1 MLDLNGTGLIMTE
14 EEKDI
19 VAMVHEFVLKEVR
32 PKAAEYDRTGELDWD
47 AYNKA
52 FEMGLICADLPA
64 EYGGQGMSAV
74 TGAWIREELMY
85 GDAGF
90 GLTCGTNNLGIKPV
104 LIAGTE
110 EQKRWCVETLMSDKP
125 GRDPRWP
132 KKRSGFASF
141 ALTEPDAGSD
151 AGACRTT
158 AEKTADGSEYILNG
172 RKCFITNACYADFMC
187 VVASV
192 DRSLGYKGLTM
203 FLVDAHLPGVSI
215 GKHEDKM
222 GIRQSATCDVIFE
235 DVHIPAS
242 AIIGKEGEGFK
253 IAMKTLEQGRAG
265 VGSGCVGIM
274 RAILEEAAKY
284 SQVRVTMGKP
294 ICAWDIDILNAEGKS
309 CAVGENGEIVV
320 RTADGAPHGL
330 FLGYYRDEARTKE
343 VWHDGYYHTGDVAWR
358 DEDGYFWYV
367 GRADDVIK
375 SSGYRI
381 GPFEIESVIMELPYV
396 LECGVS
402 AAPDEIRGQVVK
414 ASIVLTKGTEGTEA
428 LKKEI
433 QNYVKERTA
442 PYKYPRIV
450 VFRDELPK
458 TISGKIQR
466 NKL

>member
-32 PKAAEYDRTGELDWD
+32 PKAAEHDRTGELDWD

-64 EYGGQGMSAV
+64 GYGGQGMSAV

-132 KKRSGFASF
+132 QKRSGFAAF

-158 AEKTADGSEYILNG
+158 ADKTPDGSEYILNG

-294 ICAWDIDILNAEGKS
+294 ICKQQAISSKLADMQIAIETSRAIGMKVAALLDAGDPAAAALGPIAKCYCSDALNRVATEGVQILGGYGYMRDYPMEKYMRDAKIFQIFEGT
-309 CAVGENGEIVV
+309 NEIQRMVIS
-320 RTADGAPHGL
+320 
-330 FLGYYRDEARTKE
+330 
-343 VWHDGYYHTGDVAWR
+343 GDV
-358 DEDGYFWYV
+358 
-367 GRADDVIK
+367 
-375 SSGYRI
+375 
-381 GPFEIESVIMELPYV
+381 
-396 LECGVS
+396 
-402 AAPDEIRGQVVK
+402 IRKYKVK
-414 ASIVLTKGTEGTEA
+414 
-428 LKKEI
+428 
-433 QNYVKERTA
+433 
-442 PYKYPRIV
+442 
-450 VFRDELPK
+450 
-458 TISGKIQR
+458 
-466 NKL
+466 

>member
-19 VAMVHEFVLKEVR
+19 VAMVHDFVLKEVR
-32 PKAAEYDRTGELDWD
+32 PTAAEHDRTGELDWD

-132 KKRSGFASF
+132 KKRSGFAAF

-158 AEKTADGSEYILNG
+158 AVKSADGSEYVLNG
-172 RKCFITNACYADFMC
+172 TKCFITNACYADFMC

-284 SQVRVTMGKP
+284 AQVRVTMGKP
-294 ICAWDIDILNAEGKS
+294 IYKQQAISAKLADMQIAIETSRAIGMKVAALLDAGDPGAAALGPIAKCYCSDALNRVATEGVQILGGYGYMRDYPMEKYMRDAKIFQIFEGT
-309 CAVGENGEIVV
+309 NEIQRVV
-320 RTADGAPHGL
+320 IG
-330 FLGYYRDEARTKE
+330 
-343 VWHDGYYHTGDVAWR
+343 GDV
-358 DEDGYFWYV
+358 
-367 GRADDVIK
+367 
-375 SSGYRI
+375 
-381 GPFEIESVIMELPYV
+381 
-396 LECGVS
+396 
-402 AAPDEIRGQVVK
+402 IRK
-414 ASIVLTKGTEGTEA
+414 
-428 LKKEI
+428 
-433 QNYVKERTA
+433 
-442 PYKYPRIV
+442 YKV
-450 VFRDELPK
+450 
-458 TISGKIQR
+458 
-466 NKL
+466 NK

>member
-19 VAMVHEFVLKEVR
+19 VAMVHDFVLKEVR
-32 PKAAEYDRTGELDWD
+32 PTAAEYDRTGELNWD

-110 EQKRWCVETLMSDKP
+110 EQKKWCVETLMSDKP

-132 KKRSGFASF
+132 KKRSGFAAF

-158 AEKTADGSEYILNG
+158 AEKTADGSEYVLNG

-222 GIRQSATCDVIFE
+222 GIRQSATCDVLFE

-274 RAILEEAAKY
+274 RSILEEAAKY
-284 SQVRVTMGKP
+284 AQVRVTMGKP
-294 ICAWDIDILNAEGKS
+294 IYKQQAISAKLADMQIAIETSRAIGMKVAALLDAGDPGAAALGPIAKCYCSDALNRVATEGVQILGGYGYMRDYPMEKYMRDAKIFQIFEGT
-309 CAVGENGEIVV
+309 NEIQRVV
-320 RTADGAPHGL
+320 IS
-330 FLGYYRDEARTKE
+330 
-343 VWHDGYYHTGDVAWR
+343 GDV
-358 DEDGYFWYV
+358 
-367 GRADDVIK
+367 
-375 SSGYRI
+375 
-381 GPFEIESVIMELPYV
+381 
-396 LECGVS
+396 
-402 AAPDEIRGQVVK
+402 IRK
-414 ASIVLTKGTEGTEA
+414 
-428 LKKEI
+428 
-433 QNYVKERTA
+433 
-442 PYKYPRIV
+442 YKV
-450 VFRDELPK
+450 
-458 TISGKIQR
+458 
-466 NKL
+466 NK

>member
-19 VAMVHEFVLKEVR
+19 VAMVHDFVLKEVR
-32 PKAAEYDRTGELDWD
+32 PTAAEYDRTGELNWD

-110 EQKRWCVETLMSDKP
+110 EQKKWCVETLMSDKP

-132 KKRSGFASF
+132 KKRSGFAAF

-158 AEKTADGSEYILNG
+158 AEKTADGSEYVLNG

-222 GIRQSATCDVIFE
+222 GIRQSATCDVLFE

-284 SQVRVTMGKP
+284 AQVRVTMGKP
-294 ICAWDIDILNAEGKS
+294 IYKQQAISAKLADMQIAIETSRAIGMKVAALLDAGDPGAAALGPIAKCYCSDALNRVATEGVQILGGYGYMRDYPMEKYMRDAKIFQIFEGT
-309 CAVGENGEIVV
+309 NEIQRVV
-320 RTADGAPHGL
+320 IS
-330 FLGYYRDEARTKE
+330 
-343 VWHDGYYHTGDVAWR
+343 GDV
-358 DEDGYFWYV
+358 
-367 GRADDVIK
+367 
-375 SSGYRI
+375 
-381 GPFEIESVIMELPYV
+381 
-396 LECGVS
+396 
-402 AAPDEIRGQVVK
+402 IRK
-414 ASIVLTKGTEGTEA
+414 
-428 LKKEI
+428 
-433 QNYVKERTA
+433 
-442 PYKYPRIV
+442 YKV
-450 VFRDELPK
+450 
-458 TISGKIQR
+458 
-466 NKL
+466 NK

>member
-19 VAMVHEFVLKEVR
+19 VAMVHDFVLKEVR
-32 PKAAEYDRTGELDWD
+32 PTAAEYDRTGELNWD

-110 EQKRWCVETLMSDKP
+110 EQKKWCVETLMSDKP

-132 KKRSGFASF
+132 KKRSGFAAF

-158 AEKTADGSEYILNG
+158 AVKSADGSEYVLNG
-172 RKCFITNACYADFMC
+172 TKCFITNACYADFMC

-284 SQVRVTMGKP
+284 AQVRVTMGKP
-294 ICAWDIDILNAEGKS
+294 IYKQQAISAKLADMQIAIETSRAIGMKVAALLDAGDPGAAALGPIAKCYCSDALNRVATEGVQILGGYGYMRDYPMEKYMRDAKIFQIFEGT
-309 CAVGENGEIVV
+309 NEIQRVV
-320 RTADGAPHGL
+320 IS
-330 FLGYYRDEARTKE
+330 
-343 VWHDGYYHTGDVAWR
+343 GDV
-358 DEDGYFWYV
+358 
-367 GRADDVIK
+367 
-375 SSGYRI
+375 
-381 GPFEIESVIMELPYV
+381 
-396 LECGVS
+396 
-402 AAPDEIRGQVVK
+402 IRKYKVK
-414 ASIVLTKGTEGTEA
+414 
-428 LKKEI
+428 
-433 QNYVKERTA
+433 
-442 PYKYPRIV
+442 
-450 VFRDELPK
+450 
-458 TISGKIQR
+458 
-466 NKL
+466 

>member
-19 VAMVHEFVLKEVR
+19 VAMVHDFVLKEVR
-32 PKAAEYDRTGELDWD
+32 PTAAEHDRTGELDWD

-132 KKRSGFASF
+132 KKRSGFAAF

-158 AEKTADGSEYILNG
+158 AVKSADGSEYVLNG
-172 RKCFITNACYADFMC
+172 TKCFITNACYADFMC

-222 GIRQSATCDVIFE
+222 GIRQSATCDVILE

-284 SQVRVTMGKP
+284 AQVRVTMGKP
-294 ICAWDIDILNAEGKS
+294 IYKQQAISAKLADMQIAIETSRAIGMKVAALLDAGDPGAAALGPIAKCYCSDALNRVATEGVQILGGYGYMRDYPMEKYMRDAKIFQIFEGT
-309 CAVGENGEIVV
+309 NEIQRVV
-320 RTADGAPHGL
+320 IA
-330 FLGYYRDEARTKE
+330 
-343 VWHDGYYHTGDVAWR
+343 GDV
-358 DEDGYFWYV
+358 
-367 GRADDVIK
+367 
-375 SSGYRI
+375 
-381 GPFEIESVIMELPYV
+381 
-396 LECGVS
+396 
-402 AAPDEIRGQVVK
+402 IRK
-414 ASIVLTKGTEGTEA
+414 
-428 LKKEI
+428 
-433 QNYVKERTA
+433 
-442 PYKYPRIV
+442 YKV
-450 VFRDELPK
+450 
-458 TISGKIQR
+458 
-466 NKL
+466 NK

>member
-19 VAMVHEFVLKEVR
+19 VAMVHDFVLKEVR
-32 PKAAEYDRTGELDWD
+32 PTAAEHDRTGELDWD

-132 KKRSGFASF
+132 KKRSGFAAF

-158 AEKTADGSEYILNG
+158 AVKSADGSEYVLNG
-172 RKCFITNACYADFMC
+172 TKCFITNACYADFMC

-242 AIIGKEGEGFK
+242 ANIGKEGEGFK

-284 SQVRVTMGKP
+284 AQVRVTMGKP
-294 ICAWDIDILNAEGKS
+294 IYKQQAISAKLADMQIAIETSRAIGMKVAALLDAGDPGAAALGPIAKCYCSDALNRVATEGVQILGGYGYMRDYPMEKYMRDAKIFQIFEGT
-309 CAVGENGEIVV
+309 NEIQRVV
-320 RTADGAPHGL
+320 IG
-330 FLGYYRDEARTKE
+330 
-343 VWHDGYYHTGDVAWR
+343 GDV
-358 DEDGYFWYV
+358 
-367 GRADDVIK
+367 
-375 SSGYRI
+375 
-381 GPFEIESVIMELPYV
+381 
-396 LECGVS
+396 
-402 AAPDEIRGQVVK
+402 IRK
-414 ASIVLTKGTEGTEA
+414 
-428 LKKEI
+428 
-433 QNYVKERTA
+433 
-442 PYKYPRIV
+442 YKV
-450 VFRDELPK
+450 
-458 TISGKIQR
+458 
-466 NKL
+466 NK

>member
-1 MLDLNGTGLIMTE
+1 MLDLRGTGLVMTE

-19 VAMVHEFVLKEVR
+19 VSMVHEFVLKEVR
-32 PKAAEYDRTGELDWD
+32 PNAAEHDRTGELDWD

-110 EQKRWCVETLMSDKP
+110 EQKKWCVETLMSDKP

-132 KKRSGFASF
+132 KKRSGFAAF

-158 AEKTADGSEYILNG
+158 ADKTPDGSEYILNG

-284 SQVRVTMGKP
+284 AQVRITMGKTICKQQAISSKLADMQIAIETSRAIGMKVAALLDAHDPAAAALGP
-294 ICAWDIDILNAEGKS
+294 IAKCYCSDALNRVATEGVQILGGYGYMRDYPMEKYMRDAKIFQIFEGT
-309 CAVGENGEIVV
+309 NEIQRMVIS
-320 RTADGAPHGL
+320 
-330 FLGYYRDEARTKE
+330 
-343 VWHDGYYHTGDVAWR
+343 GDVIR
-358 DEDGYFWYV
+358 QY
-367 GRADDVIK
+367 K
-375 SSGYRI
+375 
-381 GPFEIESVIMELPYV
+381 
-396 LECGVS
+396 VS
-402 AAPDEIRGQVVK
+402 K
-414 ASIVLTKGTEGTEA
+414 
-428 LKKEI
+428 
-433 QNYVKERTA
+433 
-442 PYKYPRIV
+442 
-450 VFRDELPK
+450 
-458 TISGKIQR
+458 
-466 NKL
+466 

>member
-19 VAMVHEFVLKEVR
+19 VAMVHDFVLKEVR
-32 PKAAEYDRTGELDWD
+32 PTAAEHDRTGELDWD

-132 KKRSGFASF
+132 KKRSGFAAF

-158 AEKTADGSEYILNG
+158 AVKSADGSEYVLNG
-172 RKCFITNACYADFMC
+172 TKCFITNACYADFMC

-222 GIRQSATCDVIFE
+222 GIRQSATCDVILE

-284 SQVRVTMGKP
+284 AQVRVTMGKP
-294 ICAWDIDILNAEGKS
+294 IYKQQAISAKLADMQIAIETSRAIGMKVAALLDAGDPGAAALGPIAKCYCSDALNRVATEGVQILGGYGYMRDYPMEKYMRDAKIFQIFEGT
-309 CAVGENGEIVV
+309 NEIQRVV
-320 RTADGAPHGL
+320 IG
-330 FLGYYRDEARTKE
+330 
-343 VWHDGYYHTGDVAWR
+343 GDV
-358 DEDGYFWYV
+358 
-367 GRADDVIK
+367 
-375 SSGYRI
+375 
-381 GPFEIESVIMELPYV
+381 
-396 LECGVS
+396 
-402 AAPDEIRGQVVK
+402 IRK
-414 ASIVLTKGTEGTEA
+414 
-428 LKKEI
+428 
-433 QNYVKERTA
+433 
-442 PYKYPRIV
+442 YKV
-450 VFRDELPK
+450 
-458 TISGKIQR
+458 
-466 NKL
+466 NK

>member
-19 VAMVHEFVLKEVR
+19 VAMVHDFVLKEVR
-32 PKAAEYDRTGELDWD
+32 PTAAEYDRTGELNWD

-132 KKRSGFASF
+132 KKRSGFAAF

-222 GIRQSATCDVIFE
+222 GIRQSATCDVLFE

-284 SQVRVTMGKP
+284 AQVRVTMGKP
-294 ICAWDIDILNAEGKS
+294 IYKQQAISAKLADMQIAIETSRAIGMKVAALLDAGDPGAAALGPIAKCYCSDALNRVATEGVQILGGYGYMRDYPMEKYMRDAKIFQIFEGT
-309 CAVGENGEIVV
+309 NEIQRVV
-320 RTADGAPHGL
+320 IS
-330 FLGYYRDEARTKE
+330 
-343 VWHDGYYHTGDVAWR
+343 GDV
-358 DEDGYFWYV
+358 
-367 GRADDVIK
+367 
-375 SSGYRI
+375 
-381 GPFEIESVIMELPYV
+381 
-396 LECGVS
+396 
-402 AAPDEIRGQVVK
+402 IRK
-414 ASIVLTKGTEGTEA
+414 
-428 LKKEI
+428 
-433 QNYVKERTA
+433 
-442 PYKYPRIV
+442 YKV
-450 VFRDELPK
+450 
-458 TISGKIQR
+458 
-466 NKL
+466 NK

>member
-1 MLDLNGTGLIMTE
+1 MLDLKGTGLVMSE
-14 EEKDI
+14 EERDI
-19 VAMVHEFVLKEVR
+19 VSMVHEFVLKEVR
-32 PKAAEYDRTGELDWD
+32 PHAAEHDRTGELDWD

-110 EQKRWCVETLMSDKP
+110 EQKKWCVETLMSDRP

-132 KKRSGFASF
+132 KKRSGFAAF

-158 AEKTADGSEYILNG
+158 ADKTPDGSEYILNG

-242 AIIGKEGEGFK
+242 ALIGKEGEGFK
-253 IAMKTLEQGRAG
+253 IAMKTLEQGRAS
-265 VGSGCVGIM
+265 VGSACVGIM

-284 SQVRVTMGKP
+284 AQVRITMGKP
-294 ICAWDIDILNAEGKS
+294 IYKQQAISAKLADMQIAIETSRAIGMKVAALLDAGDPGAAALGPIAKCYCSDALNRVATEDVQNLGGYGYMRDYPMEKYMRDAKIFQIFEGT
-309 CAVGENGEIVV
+309 NEIQRVV
-320 RTADGAPHGL
+320 IG
-330 FLGYYRDEARTKE
+330 
-343 VWHDGYYHTGDVAWR
+343 GDV
-358 DEDGYFWYV
+358 
-367 GRADDVIK
+367 
-375 SSGYRI
+375 
-381 GPFEIESVIMELPYV
+381 
-396 LECGVS
+396 
-402 AAPDEIRGQVVK
+402 IRK
-414 ASIVLTKGTEGTEA
+414 
-428 LKKEI
+428 
-433 QNYVKERTA
+433 
-442 PYKYPRIV
+442 YKV
-450 VFRDELPK
+450 EK
-458 TISGKIQR
+458 
-466 NKL
+466 

>member
-294 ICAWDIDILNAEGKS
+294 VCKQQAISNKL
-309 CAVGENGEIVV
+309 
-320 RTADGAPHGL
+320 ADMQIAIETSRAIGMKVAAL
-330 FLGYYRDEARTKE
+330 LDA
-343 VWHDGYYHTGDVAWR
+343 GD
-358 DEDGYFWYV
+358 
-367 GRADDVIK
+367 
-375 SSGYRI
+375 
-381 GPFEIESVIMELPYV
+381 P
-396 LECGVS
+396 S
-402 AAPDEIRGQVVK
+402 AAALGPIAKCYCSDALNRV
-414 ASIVLTKGTEGTEA
+414 ATEGVQILGGYGYMRDYPMEKYMRDAKIFQIFEGTN
-428 LKKEI
+428 EI
-433 QNYVKERTA
+433 QRMV
-442 PYKYPRIV
+442 
-450 VFRDELPK
+450 
-458 TISGKIQR
+458 ISGEVLRQYKVT
-466 NKL
+466 K

>member
-19 VAMVHEFVLKEVR
+19 VAMVHDFVLKEVR
-32 PKAAEYDRTGELDWD
+32 PTAAEHDRTGELDWD

-132 KKRSGFASF
+132 KKRSGFAAF

-158 AEKTADGSEYILNG
+158 AVKSADGSEYVLNG
-172 RKCFITNACYADFMC
+172 TKCFITNAFYADFMC

-222 GIRQSATCDVIFE
+222 DIRQSATCDVIFE

-284 SQVRVTMGKP
+284 AQVRVTMGKP
-294 ICAWDIDILNAEGKS
+294 IYKQQAISAKLADMQIAIETSRAIGMKVAALLDAGDPGAAALGPIAKCYCSDALNRVATEGVQILGGYGYMRDYPMEKYMRDAKIFQIFEGT
-309 CAVGENGEIVV
+309 NEIQRVV
-320 RTADGAPHGL
+320 IG
-330 FLGYYRDEARTKE
+330 
-343 VWHDGYYHTGDVAWR
+343 GDV
-358 DEDGYFWYV
+358 
-367 GRADDVIK
+367 
-375 SSGYRI
+375 
-381 GPFEIESVIMELPYV
+381 
-396 LECGVS
+396 
-402 AAPDEIRGQVVK
+402 IRK
-414 ASIVLTKGTEGTEA
+414 
-428 LKKEI
+428 
-433 QNYVKERTA
+433 
-442 PYKYPRIV
+442 YKV
-450 VFRDELPK
+450 
-458 TISGKIQR
+458 
-466 NKL
+466 NK

>member
-19 VAMVHEFVLKEVR
+19 VAMVHDFVLKEVR
-32 PKAAEYDRTGELDWD
+32 PTAAEYDRTGELNWD

-110 EQKRWCVETLMSDKP
+110 EQKKWCVETLMSDKP

-132 KKRSGFASF
+132 KKRSGFGAF

-158 AEKTADGSEYILNG
+158 AEKTADGSEYVLNG

-222 GIRQSATCDVIFE
+222 GIRQSATCDVLFE

-242 AIIGKEGEGFK
+242 AIIGEGFK

-274 RAILEEAAKY
+274 RSILEEAAKY
-284 SQVRVTMGKP
+284 AQVRVTMGKP
-294 ICAWDIDILNAEGKS
+294 IYKQQAISAKLADMQIAIETSRAIGMKVAALLDAGDPGAAALGPIAKCYCSDALNRVATEGVQILGGYGYMRDYPMEKYMRDAKIFQIFEGT
-309 CAVGENGEIVV
+309 NEIQRVV
-320 RTADGAPHGL
+320 IS
-330 FLGYYRDEARTKE
+330 
-343 VWHDGYYHTGDVAWR
+343 GDV
-358 DEDGYFWYV
+358 
-367 GRADDVIK
+367 
-375 SSGYRI
+375 
-381 GPFEIESVIMELPYV
+381 
-396 LECGVS
+396 
-402 AAPDEIRGQVVK
+402 IRK
-414 ASIVLTKGTEGTEA
+414 
-428 LKKEI
+428 
-433 QNYVKERTA
+433 
-442 PYKYPRIV
+442 YKV
-450 VFRDELPK
+450 
-458 TISGKIQR
+458 
-466 NKL
+466 NK

>member
-1 MLDLNGTGLIMTE
+1 MLDVKGAGLIMTE

-19 VAMVHEFVLKEVR
+19 VAMVQEFVLKEVR

-90 GLTCGTNNLGIKPV
+90 GLTCGTNNLGITPV

-158 AEKTADGSEYILNG
+158 AEKTADASEYILNG

-192 DRSLGYKGLTM
+192 DRSLGYNGLTM

-294 ICAWDIDILNAEGKS
+294 ICKQQAISNKL
-309 CAVGENGEIVV
+309 
-320 RTADGAPHGL
+320 ADMQIAIETSRAIGMKVAAL
-330 FLGYYRDEARTKE
+330 LDA
-343 VWHDGYYHTGDVAWR
+343 GD
-358 DEDGYFWYV
+358 
-367 GRADDVIK
+367 
-375 SSGYRI
+375 
-381 GPFEIESVIMELPYV
+381 P
-396 LECGVS
+396 S
-402 AAPDEIRGQVVK
+402 AAALGPIAKCYCSDALNRV
-414 ASIVLTKGTEGTEA
+414 ATEGVQILGGYGYMRDYPMEKYMRDAKIFQIFEGTN
-428 LKKEI
+428 EI
-433 QNYVKERTA
+433 QRMV
-442 PYKYPRIV
+442 
-450 VFRDELPK
+450 
-458 TISGKIQR
+458 ISGEVLRQYKVT
-466 NKL
+466 K

>member
-19 VAMVHEFVLKEVR
+19 VAMVHDFVLKEVR
-32 PKAAEYDRTGELDWD
+32 PTAAEYDRTGELNWD

-110 EQKRWCVETLMSDKP
+110 EQKKWCVETLMSDKP

-132 KKRSGFASF
+132 KKRSGFAAF

-158 AEKTADGSEYILNG
+158 AEKTADGSEYVLNG

-222 GIRQSATCDVIFE
+222 GIRQSATCDVLFE

-284 SQVRVTMGKP
+284 AQVRVTMGKP
-294 ICAWDIDILNAEGKS
+294 IYKQQAISAKLADMQIAIETSRAIGMKVAALLDAGDPGAAALGPIAKCYCSDALNRVATEGVQILGGYGYMRDYPMEKYMRDAKIFQIFEGT
-309 CAVGENGEIVV
+309 NEIQRVV
-320 RTADGAPHGL
+320 IS
-330 FLGYYRDEARTKE
+330 
-343 VWHDGYYHTGDVAWR
+343 GDVIR
-358 DEDGYFWYV
+358 
-367 GRADDVIK
+367 K
-375 SSGYRI
+375 YR
-381 GPFEIESVIMELPYV
+381 V
-396 LECGVS
+396 
-402 AAPDEIRGQVVK
+402 
-414 ASIVLTKGTEGTEA
+414 
-428 LKKEI
+428 
-433 QNYVKERTA
+433 
-442 PYKYPRIV
+442 
-450 VFRDELPK
+450 
-458 TISGKIQR
+458 
-466 NKL
+466 NK

>member
-19 VAMVHEFVLKEVR
+19 VAMVHDFVLKEVR
-32 PKAAEYDRTGELDWD
+32 PTAAEHDRTGELDWD

-132 KKRSGFASF
+132 KKRSGFAAF

-158 AEKTADGSEYILNG
+158 AVKSADGSEYVLNG
-172 RKCFITNACYADFMC
+172 TKCFITNACYADFMC

-222 GIRQSATCDVIFE
+222 GIRQSATCDVLFE

-284 SQVRVTMGKP
+284 AQVRVTMGKP
-294 ICAWDIDILNAEGKS
+294 IYKQQAISAKLADMQIAIETSRAIGMKVAALLDAGDPGAAALGPIAKCYCSDALNRVATEGVQILGGYGYMRDYPMEKYMRDAKIFQIFEGT
-309 CAVGENGEIVV
+309 NEIQRVV
-320 RTADGAPHGL
+320 IG
-330 FLGYYRDEARTKE
+330 
-343 VWHDGYYHTGDVAWR
+343 GDV
-358 DEDGYFWYV
+358 
-367 GRADDVIK
+367 
-375 SSGYRI
+375 
-381 GPFEIESVIMELPYV
+381 
-396 LECGVS
+396 
-402 AAPDEIRGQVVK
+402 IRK
-414 ASIVLTKGTEGTEA
+414 
-428 LKKEI
+428 
-433 QNYVKERTA
+433 
-442 PYKYPRIV
+442 YKV
-450 VFRDELPK
+450 
-458 TISGKIQR
+458 
-466 NKL
+466 NK

>member
-19 VAMVHEFVLKEVR
+19 VAMVHDFVLKEVR
-32 PKAAEYDRTGELDWD
+32 PTAAEYDRTGELNWD

-110 EQKRWCVETLMSDKP
+110 EQKKWCVETLMSDKP

-132 KKRSGFASF
+132 KKRSGFAAF

-158 AEKTADGSEYILNG
+158 AEKTADGSEYVLNG

-192 DRSLGYKGLTM
+192 DRSWGYKGLTM

-222 GIRQSATCDVIFE
+222 GIRQSATCDVLFE

-274 RAILEEAAKY
+274 RSILEEAAKY
-284 SQVRVTMGKP
+284 AQVRVTMGKP
-294 ICAWDIDILNAEGKS
+294 IYKQQAISAKLADMQIAIETSRAIGMKVAALLDAGDPGAAALGPIAKCYCSDALNRVATEGVQILGGYGYMRDYPMEKYMRDAKIFQIFEGT
-309 CAVGENGEIVV
+309 NEIQRVV
-320 RTADGAPHGL
+320 IS
-330 FLGYYRDEARTKE
+330 
-343 VWHDGYYHTGDVAWR
+343 GDV
-358 DEDGYFWYV
+358 
-367 GRADDVIK
+367 
-375 SSGYRI
+375 
-381 GPFEIESVIMELPYV
+381 
-396 LECGVS
+396 
-402 AAPDEIRGQVVK
+402 IRK
-414 ASIVLTKGTEGTEA
+414 
-428 LKKEI
+428 
-433 QNYVKERTA
+433 
-442 PYKYPRIV
+442 YKV
-450 VFRDELPK
+450 
-458 TISGKIQR
+458 
-466 NKL
+466 NK